1 MIDGLFLMLRVSR
14 RKLDCLVHIVRDHR
28 PESLVKRRGLAP
40 PAGLEVS
47 AVRDAIVLAGV
58 RRCLN

>member
-1 MIDGLFLMLRVSR
+1 MIDGRYLMLRVSR

-40 PAGLEVS
+40 PVGLEEG
-47 AVRDAIVLAGV
+47 AVHDAIVLPGV